1 MQISEE
7 ESRATLGILSK
18 HLSYQKG
25 WDYFNS
31 SSYPCKEMQIF
42 VWVFVIKINQIN
54 NNNNNKKAKKPIIYR
69 DTTIVKIWLSYFLVK
84 LVISHTFKSIYISVC
99 LPLHTYRHPHV
110 YVTVVCIHVFM
121 KTETY

>member
-42 VWVFVIKINQIN
+42 VCFFVIKINQIN
-54 NNNNNKKAKKPIIYR
+54 NKNKKKVKKLFIGTQP
-69 DTTIVKIWLSYFLVK
+69 
-84 LVISHTFKSIYISVC
+84 
-99 LPLHTYRHPHV
+99 
-110 YVTVVCIHVFM
+110 
-121 KTETY
+121 